1 MRPSQNVSGH
11 YSFLSILSG
20 LTSGPL
26 VIQRHVK
33 ALHRLGSSTP
43 SDSSESHDPP
53 STVHLVVALVA
64 VLDLF
69 PVFLLII
76 HGNFADPKHDSPA
89 QPSIVMIDTAIM
101 CSLMPMLIFLKG
113 AIWLRGFYGRV
124 RRYIDL
130 NDSLEQRSSSFR
142 EDRSHLLHRVRL

>member
-11 YSFLSILSG
+11 YFFISILSG

-26 VIQRHVK
+26 VIQLHVK

-43 SDSSESHDPP
+43 SDSSESHDPF
-53 STVHLVVALVA
+53 SIVHLVGAQVTF
-64 VLDLF
+64 F
-69 PVFLLII
+69 PVFLLITY
-76 HGNFADPKHDSPA
+76 GYFADPKLDGPA
-89 QPSIVMIDTAIM
+89 QPRIVMIDTAIM

-113 AIWLRGFYGRV
+113 AIWLHGFYGRV